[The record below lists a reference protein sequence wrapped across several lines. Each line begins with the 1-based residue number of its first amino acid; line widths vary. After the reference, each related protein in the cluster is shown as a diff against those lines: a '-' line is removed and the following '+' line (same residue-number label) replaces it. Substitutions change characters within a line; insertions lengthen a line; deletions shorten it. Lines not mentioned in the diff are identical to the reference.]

1 MGKAGFELQAK
12 FRGDSI
18 AIYDTLA
25 KNEIRTTSNMT
36 SFATLF
42 GKDTTAV
49 IQEISQRLNLY
60 DVYSTSA
67 FSTWLACI
75 NKEIG
80 ITRQKHDFYPDNVCQ
95 AHIISY
101 TNFLIQQRIEA
112 GKAMGPLERV
122 YHEKGVIRQTQHD
135 ILCNTLQHN
144 YGNRDELPVRQII
157 SENSWLITYQ
167 VHATSTRSMI
177 YIEKFPRQPDNNKD
191 TLEFPLRPEQDEEES
206 EEEETDSDDNH
217 TPPPSRENSP
227 SPSDAA
233 GDPVQSAQD
242 DQLESAQEPPTPREA
257 AGSAASTGSKNHS
270 AHAPMQPIPRQ
281 VDIASP
287 SQLST
292 GTPPKTRK
300 RTEYIMRESRLDLQT
315 EISPRTNQSRQEAG
329 SIMLPTPKSAEKTL
343 TLGLV
348 KGIGRGK
355 PIQGNTKIKV
365 LVSDNGKPVVPTKA
379 E

>member
-1 MGKAGFELQAK
+1 MQAK

-60 DVYSTSA
+60 NVYSTSA
-67 FSTWLACI
+67 FSTWLASI
-75 NKEIG
+75 NKEIAM
-80 ITRQKHDFYPDNVCQ
+80 TRQKHDFYPDNVCQ

-101 TNFLIQQRIEA
+101 TNFLIQQRIEV
-112 GKAMGPLERV
+112 GRAMGPLERV
-122 YHEKGVIRQTQHD
+122 YHEKGVIRQTQHE

-157 SENSWLITYQ
+157 SENSWLLTFQ
-167 VHATSTRSMI
+167 VHTTSTRSMV
-177 YIEKFPRQPDNNKD
+177 YIEKFPRQLENNID
-191 TLEFPLRPEQDEEES
+191 TLEFPLRPEEEEEES
-206 EEEETDSDDNH
+206 EDEETESEDNH
-217 TPPPSRENSP
+217 TPPPSREYSP
-227 SPSDAA
+227 ALSDTA

-242 DQLESAQEPPTPREA
+242 NQLESVQEPPTPRRA
-257 AGSAASTGSKNHS
+257 AESAANKSSKQQQG
-270 AHAPMQPIPRQ
+270 AHAPIQPIPRQ
-281 VDIASP
+281 VDVASP

-300 RTEYIMRESRLDLQT
+300 RTEYIMRESRIDLQT